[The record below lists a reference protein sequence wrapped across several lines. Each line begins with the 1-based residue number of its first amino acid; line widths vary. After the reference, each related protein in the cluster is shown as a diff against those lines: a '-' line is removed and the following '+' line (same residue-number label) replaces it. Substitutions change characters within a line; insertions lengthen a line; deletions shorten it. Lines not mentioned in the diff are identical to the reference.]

1 MTHSGPEILFRI
13 CVAMKSVDNDD
24 DDDDDLWRYLRGMA
38 PSVAV
43 KGKRPPVASE
53 NSIYTQP

>member
-1 MTHSGPEILFRI
+1 
-13 CVAMKSVDNDD
+13 MKSVDNDD